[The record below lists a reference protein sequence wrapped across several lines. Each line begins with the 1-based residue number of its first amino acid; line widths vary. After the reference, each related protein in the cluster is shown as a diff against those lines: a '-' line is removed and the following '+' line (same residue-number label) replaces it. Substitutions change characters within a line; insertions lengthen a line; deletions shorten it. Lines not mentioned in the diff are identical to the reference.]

1 MLTLVALFCAIPLQ
15 NVASLAEPS
24 HAPRQN
30 RAALLRQGLSVDE
43 PVVRNVAET
52 AARNRARDLAE
63 REQRRRSVALPQSLN
78 NPDVMPRQN
87 RAALL
92 RRGGQMAAPQ
102 GRDPREVAEQ
112 AIVNKE
118 REAAE
123 RLAKRKSVALPAS
136 LAAPSIVSL

>member
-1 MLTLVALFCAIPLQ
+1 
-15 NVASLAEPS
+15 
-24 HAPRQN
+24 
-30 RAALLRQGLSVDE
+30 
-43 PVVRNVAET
+43 
-52 AARNRARDLAE
+52 
-63 REQRRRSVALPQSLN
+63 
-78 NPDVMPRQN
+78 
-87 RAALL
+87 
-92 RRGGQMAAPQ
+92 MAAPQ